1 MKVTR
6 KDGKI
11 IEINLSEKELEQLVY
26 QAVEQH
32 FDDDMPVLTG
42 STLAIGASLYFQE
55 AEPKI
60 THENVEI

>member
-26 QAVEQH
+26 QAVEQQ
-32 FDDDMPVLTG
+32 FDDNLPALKG
-42 STLAIGASLYFQE
+42 STLAIGASLYFHE
-55 AEPKI
+55 AEPQI
-60 THENVEI
+60 THENMEI